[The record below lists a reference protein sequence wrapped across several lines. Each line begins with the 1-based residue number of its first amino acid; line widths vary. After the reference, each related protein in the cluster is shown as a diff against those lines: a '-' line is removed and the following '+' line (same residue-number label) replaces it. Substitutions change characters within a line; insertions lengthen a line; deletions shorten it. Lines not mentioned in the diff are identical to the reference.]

1 MCLTE
6 CARVMR
12 GNFASC
18 AQGTHGDVDA
28 ALAATST
35 EAETEQSVRLS
46 GSVTRASTPGS
57 TFRGQSQRET
67 ESHAEF
73 TYVLVHVHVHVLVS
87 LLSPPLSLCFCSS
100 YFFCLFSVRHVK
112 SRRENRIASN

>member
-1 MCLTE
+1 MLCLTE

-35 EAETEQSVRLS
+35 EAEAEQSVRLS

-67 ESHAEF
+67 ESHAEL
-73 TYVLVHVHVHVLVS
+73 TNVLVHVHVHVLVS
-87 LLSPPLSLCFCSS
+87 LLSPPLSLSASAPLTFFVCSV
-100 YFFCLFSVRHVK
+100 C
-112 SRRENRIASN
+112 AT

>member
-12 GNFASC
+12 GNFASR

-35 EAETEQSVRLS
+35 EAEAEQSVRLS

-73 TYVLVHVHVHVLVS
+73 TYVLVHVHVLVS
-87 LLSPPLSLCFCSS
+87 LLSPPLSLCSCSS

>member
-1 MCLTE
+1 
-6 CARVMR
+6 MR

-35 EAETEQSVRLS
+35 EAEAEQSVRLS

-73 TYVLVHVHVHVLVS
+73 TYVLVHVHVLVS
-87 LLSPPLSLCFCSS
+87 LLLSLSASAPLTFFVCSV
-100 YFFCLFSVRHVK
+100 C
-112 SRRENRIASN
+112 AT

>member
-1 MCLTE
+1 
-6 CARVMR
+6 MR
-12 GNFASC
+12 GNFASR

-35 EAETEQSVRLS
+35 EAEAEQSVRLS

-73 TYVLVHVHVHVLVS
+73 TNVLVHVHVHVLVS
-87 LLSPPLSLCFCSS
+87 LLSPPLSLSASAPLTFFVCSV
-100 YFFCLFSVRHVK
+100 C
-112 SRRENRIASN
+112 AT